1 MYTVQYMHSACP
13 DFSGL
18 TFTIFVVVLEIYTFL
33 ES

>member
-18 TFTIFVVVLEIYTFL
+18 TYDIPGGVEDLYI
-33 ES
+33 S